1 MEFTTLEDL
10 FSHPVFI
17 CLLLSILLTI
27 ANVMV
32 GVSILP
38 EDKRKKGYQLH
49 RGVFIATLA
58 AYSSFLWFNQAL
70 HNNGFLTYLALA
82 YFLFAIPL
90 SRRANVTAHAIISSV
105 GLVLLIAV
113 AAFNIL

>member
-27 ANVMV
+27 ANIMV

-38 EDKRKKGYQLH
+38 ADKRKKGYQLH
-49 RGVFIATLA
+49 RVVFIAMLG
-58 AYSSFLWFNQAL
+58 AYGLFLWFNQAL
-70 HNNGFLTYLALA
+70 HNNGFLTYLALV
-82 YFLFAIPL
+82 YFLFAVPL
-90 SRRANVTAHAIISSV
+90 SRRANVTAHAIIASV
-105 GLVLLIAV
+105 GLVLLIGV